1 MHKFLSILLVISL
14 FAVTQGCGK
23 SSPAPTGQTASSTAS
38 VAPDESI
45 SQVAE
50 VFLDAIRSGNSV
62 VAASQLT
69 PLAQQRMREADMDFE
84 LLANPAAKYQ
94 IGRVEKLEADEAIV
108 ETVWTEP
115 DADGQTQQEQWTLA
129 LQSIEGQW
137 RILGIVAETG
147 PNQPPVVMDFED
159 PGQPVTAPANT
170 APANTAGTTPPTNTV
185 PQQATRPTAQDP
197 FRQ

>member
-1 MHKFLSILLVISL
+1 MHKRLSMLLTISL
-14 FAVTQGCGK
+14 LTVAQGCGD
-23 SSPAPTGQTASSTAS
+23 SSSTPAGQAPSPTVGVAS
-38 VAPDESI
+38 DESI
-45 SQVAE
+45 SQVAKI
-50 VFLDAIRSGNSV
+50 FLEAVRSGNST

-84 LLANPAAKYQ
+84 ILANDAATYQ
-94 IGRVEKLEADEAIV
+94 IGQVEKLEADEAIV

-115 DADGQTQQEQWTLA
+115 DAEGQAQQEQWTLA
-129 LQSIEGQW
+129 LQNIEGQW

-147 PNQPPVVMDFED
+147 PNQPPVVMDFEN
-159 PGQPVTAPANT
+159 PGQPVVP
-170 APANTAGTTPPTNTV
+170 PANTAGTTPSPNTV

>member
-1 MHKFLSILLVISL
+1 MHKYLSMSLIISL
-14 FAVTQGCGK
+14 FAVTQGCGN
-23 SSPAPTGQTASSTAS
+23 SSSTPTGQTGPSTAR

-50 VFLDAIRSGNSV
+50 VFLNAIRSGNSA
-62 VAASQLT
+62 VATSQLT

-115 DADGQTQQEQWTLA
+115 DADGQSQQEQWTLA

-159 PGQPVTAPANT
+159 PGQPVTAPVT
-170 APANTAGTTPPTNTV
+170 APANTAGTSPPTNTV